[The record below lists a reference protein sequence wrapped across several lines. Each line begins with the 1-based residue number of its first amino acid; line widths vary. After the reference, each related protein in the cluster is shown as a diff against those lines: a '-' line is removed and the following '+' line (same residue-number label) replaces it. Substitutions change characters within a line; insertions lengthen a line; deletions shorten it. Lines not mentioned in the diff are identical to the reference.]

1 MSTILVVDDEPT
13 IRDLVR
19 RVLERHG
26 YVVVACST
34 AAEALRSAAG
44 ADLLLVDVMLSDGS
58 GRELVQQVR
67 QNRPDLPV
75 VLMSGYPQQE
85 DAALDPPSMFL
96 QKPMRPQVVVEAVKK
111 LLMVNDQ

>member
-1 MSTILVVDDEPT
+1 MPTILVVDDEPT

-26 YVVVACST
+26 YDVIACST
-34 AAEALRSAAG
+34 AADALGSATR

-58 GRELVQQVR
+58 GHELVQQLR

-85 DAALDPPSMFL
+85 NTTLDPPSTFL
-96 QKPMRPQVVVEAVKK
+96 QKPMRPQVVVDAVKK
-111 LLMVNDQ
+111 LLMV